1 MLKVKT
7 EVSDA
12 FMSTKN
18 RDLLLTEL
26 KSQNYIYWGQKA
38 GGGVFSTIHRCHKY
52 AIVTEQSLDSN

>member
-18 RDLLLTEL
+18 RDLLFTEL
-26 KSQNYIYWGQKA
+26 RSQNYWGKKA
-38 GGGVFSTIHRCHKY
+38 GGDVFSTIHRCHKY
-52 AIVTEQSLDSN
+52 AIVTEQSLNLN